1 MAKGSASQRVAELV
15 RKGLSAHER
24 GDLTRAAERY
34 RRVLRQAPDHPDALH
49 LMGVVHHQ
57 RGRQHDAERL
67 LRKAAEHLPRHAP
80 VFTHLGE
87 VLLALR
93 RPAEALDAYD
103 RAAALA
109 PGDWAA
115 HAGCGDAQKMLGR
128 AEEAVTAYDRAL
140 AVHPGARDVVI
151 ARAQALTAAGR
162 GHEAMRAL
170 APVLEE
176 TGDEVVRP
184 SRLAYARAA
193 REVRDWDAAVAAL
206 EALAGARD
214 VEALVL
220 MAECLRAAGRRAE
233 ALARLREADGDAAA
247 ADLLGTL
254 LEELGEVEQARA
266 VYLTAADQGENRAA
280 AAWRVRAGQ
289 AALFLGER
297 DRAVVDFRG
306 ALEMHPDIA
315 AAWDGLAAARS
326 LNGDDERAIRRLL
339 DAGELPAGE
348 AATLWFSLGRYY
360 EGRQEWAAAFAAYE
374 RGNGIAR
381 TQRPFDRRA
390 FATMLDA
397 VAADLETGEPGAD
410 AGGGPVPVFIVG
422 LPRSGTTLVERI
434 LAAHPDVV
442 AGGERDDLPGV
453 IADLEARVGARYPDV
468 LTRMDRDHWR
478 QVGDDYRA
486 RLVGA
491 GLDTVTCFTDKL
503 PSNLLRLPV
512 LRRVAP
518 NARVVHVSRDAGDVG
533 VSCFATHFSRGQGF
547 SYDLGDLGWVVAR
560 HERLVERLRTAG
572 LPGWHEVRYEAL
584 VREPEGTIRALL
596 AACGLPFDP
605 ACLAP
610 ETVGGAVRTA
620 SHAQVRRPI
629 DSAAVGRSQY
639 YADWLDPFWTG
650 YRQGSSY

>member
-1 MAKGSASQRVAELV
+1 MARGSASQRVAELV
-15 RKGLSAHER
+15 RKGVSAHER

-34 RRVLRQAPDHPDALH
+34 RRALRQVPDQPDALH
-49 LMGVVHHQ
+49 LLGVVHHQ

-67 LRKAAEHLPRHAP
+67 LRKAAERLPRHAP

-87 VLLALR
+87 VLLALH
-93 RPAEALDAYD
+93 RPAEALDAYE
-103 RAAALA
+103 RAVAIA

-128 AEEAVTAYDRAL
+128 AEAAVTAYDRAL

-151 ARAQALTAAGR
+151 ARAEALTAAR
-162 GHEAMRAL
+162 REHEAMRAL
-170 APVLEE
+170 APMLDE
-176 TGDEVVRP
+176 TDGDTMRQA
-184 SRLAYARAA
+184 RLAYARAA

-206 EALAGARD
+206 EPLADARD
-214 VEALVL
+214 RDALVIL
-220 MAECLRAAGRRAE
+220 VRCLRAAGRRIA
-233 ALARLREADGDAAA
+233 ALARLREADGDATV
-247 ADLLGTL
+247 ADLRGQL

-266 VYLTAADQGENRAA
+266 VYVAAADQGEDRAA

-297 DRAVVDFRG
+297 DRAVVDFRD
-306 ALEMHPDIA
+306 ALEMRPDIA
-315 AAWDGLAAARS
+315 AAWDGLAAAQS
-326 LNGDDERAIRRLL
+326 LSADDEQVIRRLL

-348 AATLWFSLGRYY
+348 AATLWFTLGRYY
-360 EGRQEWAAAFAAYE
+360 EGLHDWAAAFTAYE

-390 FATMLDA
+390 FATLLDA
-397 VAADLETGEPGAD
+397 VAADLEAGEPAAEPGA
-410 AGGGPVPVFIVG
+410 GPAPVFIVG

-453 IADLEARVGARYPDV
+453 IADLEARVGTSYPDV
-468 LTRMDRDHWR
+468 LARMNRDHWR
-478 QVGDDYRA
+478 QVRDDYQA
-486 RLVGA
+486 RLAGA
-491 GLDTVTCFTDKL
+491 GLATVSCFTDKL

-518 NARVVHVSRDAGDVG
+518 GARIVHVSRDAGDVG

-560 HERLVERLRTAG
+560 HERLARRLRSAA
-572 LPGWHEVRYEAL
+572 PAGWHEVRYETL
-584 VREPEGTIRALL
+584 VREPEAGIRALL
-596 AACGLPFDP
+596 AACGLSFDP

-610 ETVGGAVRTA
+610 ERAGGAVRTA

-629 DSAAVGRSQY
+629 DGAAVGRSQY
-639 YADWLDPFWTG
+639 YAEWLDPFWAG
-650 YRQGSSY
+650 YRQGS